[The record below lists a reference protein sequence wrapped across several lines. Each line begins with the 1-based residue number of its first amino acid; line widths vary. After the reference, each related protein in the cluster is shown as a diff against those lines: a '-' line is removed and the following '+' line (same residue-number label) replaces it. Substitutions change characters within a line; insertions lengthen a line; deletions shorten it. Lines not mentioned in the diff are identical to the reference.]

1 MSHLF
6 DPFQLRGVT
15 LRNRVG
21 VSPMCTYSASDGRP
35 DDWHRVHLGSRA
47 AGGASL
53 VITEATAVEPR
64 GRISPADCGLWD
76 DSFIAAWAPITRFLL
91 TQGAVPAIQLAHAG
105 RKAGTRPPFAG
116 RGPLR
121 ADEGSWE
128 PVGPSAV
135 PFTDGYR
142 VPRALEEAEL
152 GELADRFAAAAVR
165 AHAAGFQAVE
175 VHAAHGYLLHEFLS
189 PLSNRRDDAWGGSL
203 ENRMRFPL
211 DVVRRVRAAW
221 PDELPLLVRISATDW
236 MRDGWDVE
244 QSVTF
249 CREMRRLGVDLVDCS
264 SGGLVPQQQVPLGPG
279 YQVPFAERIR
289 REAEVP
295 TAAVGMITEPVMAEE
310 IVHDGRADLVFLG
323 REFLRDPYWPIR
335 AAGELGHP
343 VPWPPQYAWA
353 VG

>member
-6 DPFQLRGVT
+6 DPLQLRGVT
-15 LRNRVG
+15 LRNRIG
-21 VSPMCTYSASDGRP
+21 VSPMCMYSASDGRP

-47 AGGASL
+47 AGGAGL
-53 VITEATAVEPR
+53 VIAEATAVEPR

-76 DSFIAAWAPITRFLL
+76 DSFIAAWAPITRFLV

-116 RGPLR
+116 RGPLS

-128 PVGPSAV
+128 PVGPSAL
-135 PFTDGYR
+135 PFADGYR
-142 VPRALEEAEL
+142 VPRALEEVEL
-152 GELADRFAAAAVR
+152 DELAAGFGAAALR
-165 AHAAGFQAVE
+165 AHVAGFQAVE
-175 VHAAHGYLLHEFLS
+175 IHAAHGYLLHQFLS

-221 PDELPLLVRISATDW
+221 PDELPLLVRVSATDW

-249 CREMRRLGVDLVDCS
+249 CRAMRRLGVDLVDCS
-264 SGGLVPQQQVPLGPG
+264 SGGLVPQQQVPVGPG

-295 TAAVGMITEPVMAEE
+295 TAAVGMITEPVMAAE
-310 IVHDGRADLVFLG
+310 IVLDGRADLVLLG

-335 AAGELGHP
+335 AAGELGHS
-343 VPWPPQYAWA
+343 VPWPLQYAWA